1 LVARPQASRM
11 ETFKF
16 LWDGV
21 TLSFSLKVLGIKVW
35 RQSASQSIEV
45 HVNISFFFF
54 FHKF

>member
-35 RQSASQSIEV
+35 RKCFM
-45 HVNISFFFF
+45 N
-54 FHKF
+54 